1 MKEIFADRK
10 RSTKNATPLSIIME
24 SQTFQSCGYWLSE
37 RKGEGTGHAGNCCA
51 GTRMRDAAN
60 RELKQRRRRRQ
71 RQRQKYNR
79 FRACLHGGRGPQVGE
94 VTRYRWSNPLVHII
108 SHMIGGVTRHVLS
121 HLSGV
126 LHLHV
131 NRLLDWKN
139 NNFARASRFFV
150 RFLAVVPR
158 LQRESA

>member
-10 RSTKNATPLSIIME
+10 RSMKNATPLSIMME
-24 SQTFQSCGYWLSE
+24 SQTFQSCSYWLGE

-51 GTRMRDAAN
+51 GARMRDAAN
-60 RELKQRRRRRQ
+60 RKLKQRRRRRQ
-71 RQRQKYNR
+71 RQRQISNR
-79 FRACLHGGRGPQVGE
+79 FRACLHEGRGPQVGE
-94 VTRYRWSNPLVHII
+94 VTRYGWSNPPVHTI

-131 NRLLDWKN
+131 NSPLDWQN